1 MFVCRIFHIATWD
14 SDGLQMGYSKN
25 HLWSYFVSGKYVNF
39 SHATFWP
46 KVGSCNLES
55 ELNYFAE
62 LGVVL

>member
-1 MFVCRIFHIATWD
+1 MEQRWT
-14 SDGLQMGYSKN
+14 SDRLSPEVLECSKN
-25 HLWSYFVSGKYVNF
+25 HLWSHFVSGKYVNF

-55 ELNYFAE
+55 ELNYFVE